1 MRQRRPTPRTTSRLR
16 GLSLYNAKSRRDIR
30 LPRRERARAR
40 QAGRGRRA
48 ATPRDIPL
56 AGWRDILVRS
66 WGKFLA
72 HRLLLIA
79 AGLTFF
85 ALLGIFPALTAIVS
99 VYGLFTDPANIAEQ
113 LSLLEGFVPGGALE
127 LLATQ
132 MTDIASR
139 SDGALTF
146 GLIAGLAVALWT
158 ANAGMRN
165 LFNALNIVYE
175 EEETRGMIRMTLIS
189 LAFTACVLVFAGIV
203 IALIIVL
210 PVALELFGL
219 GAWESWI
226 LLARWPALFVIV
238 TLGLS
243 IAYRWGPSRR
253 KPRWRWVTPGGVF
266 ATSLWMIAAFAV
278 SWYVENFGQ
287 YDDTYGSFGAGIGFM
302 MWLWVSSIIV
312 LLGAQLNAEQEHQTA
327 RDTTVPPDRPLGQRG
342 ATVADTVG
350 RATGAKGTD
359 VPRAG

>member
-1 MRQRRPTPRTTSRLR
+1 MSRRPPPRPARRLLSPLWHPSRITRIRTP
-16 GLSLYNAKSRRDIR
+16 
-30 LPRRERARAR
+30 PRSARARAR
-40 QAGRGRRA
+40 QTGRGRRA
-48 ATPRDIPL
+48 DKPSDIPVR
-56 AGWRDILVRS
+56 GWRDILVRT
-66 WGKFLA
+66 WKKFLA
-72 HRLLLIA
+72 HRLLLVA

-99 VYGLFTDPANIAEQ
+99 VYGLFTDPANIADQ

-127 LLATQ
+127 LLASQ
-132 MTDIASR
+132 MTDIATR
-139 SDGALTF
+139 SEGALTL
-146 GLIAGLAVALWT
+146 GLVVGLAVALWT

-165 LFNALNIVYE
+165 LFNALNIVYQ
-175 EEETRGMIRMTLIS
+175 EEETRGMVRMTLVS

-210 PVALELFGL
+210 PVVLNMMGL

-226 LLARWPALFVIV
+226 LLARWPALFIV
-238 TLGLS
+238 MTLGLS

-253 KPRWRWVTPGGVF
+253 KPRWRWVTPGGLL
-266 ATSLWMIAAFAV
+266 ATALWMIAAFGM
-278 SWYVENFGQ
+278 SWYVENFGR

-327 RDTTVPPDRPLGQRG
+327 RDSTVPPDRPLGQRG
-342 ATVADTVG
+342 ATMADTVG
-350 RATGAKGTD
+350 RATGPEGTD
-359 VPRAG
+359 THPAG